1 MSGSKW
7 LAGLVV
13 AACFAI
19 SISPAVGM
27 NTLDRMLQNGM
38 SNLVYVYIAGC
49 ISGVVLVPYLT
60 HALKRLAGYL
70 FLSKDEGGHD
80 LYRLDHGILNVEM
93 PPASM
98 WMNIGFW
105 EQTTSFPAACRGLLD
120 EVLMAA
126 GLLGPDR
133 IPFGQSKTTRLRVID
148 LGFGCGDQSIYL
160 TQLARKIRQPGDSTT
175 DSPTHY
181 FLDSYVG
188 LTIVPSQFRFANE
201 RLYSSSNKNG
211 SRVKL
216 FCADAAKPWTWTKDL
231 HEAATDTST
240 KGDGADVTPTTSNQA
255 TWVLALDTL
264 YHFIPSRE
272 PIFRHTFRELN
283 ASIMAFDLLLS
294 DTLSIWDL
302 LLLRLVSFF
311 AATPFSNFLTITEYR
326 NQLLAAGY
334 DRNKVEIRDIS
345 DHVFA
350 GMASFIERRD
360 GELKNTGMTIGRYKA
375 AGKVFKWWAR
385 SGIVRGC
392 IIVARR

>member
-1 MSGSKW
+1 
-7 LAGLVV
+7 
-13 AACFAI
+13 
-19 SISPAVGM
+19 
-27 NTLDRMLQNGM
+27 
-38 SNLVYVYIAGC
+38 
-49 ISGVVLVPYLT
+49 
-60 HALKRLAGYL
+60 
-70 FLSKDEGGHD
+70 
-80 LYRLDHGILNVEM
+80 
-93 PPASM
+93 
-98 WMNIGFW
+98 
-105 EQTTSFPAACRGLLD
+105 
-120 EVLMAA
+120 MAA

-133 IPFGQSKTTRLRVID
+133 MPFSQANTTRFRVID

-160 TQLARKIRQPGDSTT
+160 AQLACKIRRTGDSATN
-175 DSPTHY
+175 SPRHY
-181 FLDSYVG
+181 LLDNYVG

-201 RLYSSSNKNG
+201 RLYPSSNTNG

-216 FCADAAKPWTWTKDL
+216 FCADAAKPSTWTKDI

-240 KGDGADVTPTTSNQA
+240 KEDGTDVTPTTPSQA

-272 PIFRHTFRELN
+272 PIFRHAFGELN

-294 DTLSIWDL
+294 DTPSIWDL
-302 LLLRLVSFF
+302 IILRLVCFF

-334 DRNKVEIRDIS
+334 DKNKIEIQDIS

-360 GELKNTGMTIGRYKA
+360 GELKNTGMTIGRYRA

-385 SGIVRGC
+385 SGVVRGC
-392 IIVARR
+392 IVVARR